1 MLRHLIGL
9 PGEGSVVDVTIAVTL
24 NLVLLG
30 AVIFYRKRMNLCP
43 GALDLWSV
51 IFYAAMFVT
60 IFGINIFFLTD
71 AKMTFGVETKI
82 SDATVSRV
90 YVDYYLSWIFVFL
103 IFGCGSKLVTLPD
116 RSNSY
121 STYVRLPNSKLFD
134 YVVLLSA
141 IVLLA
146 IDLALIGTPPG
157 IIALK
162 GDVGGAIASKGAFMN
177 QRMDSGIP
185 GLGYLMRYFP
195 IFASAWLFE
204 RFMLTRKPLGFFIL
218 CFAIV
223 VYSALTL
230 IKSYALQPLI
240 AACAVYFMHKGNRL
254 NIRLVVKIF
263 VVSCAVIFVPFYLI
277 SGVSAFELISLIVN
291 RVFTVQIEGAIL
303 IREAFLEIRLD
314 ALLEGAPLLSRFGVA
329 TFDPAAEVISVF
341 FPSVGEGWVNMNSH
355 YVGQGYVMF
364 GSLVVIVGPLVI
376 YLNCVLLSLTSR
388 AFAIGPNQHIS
399 SLIILSCAIYLPFN
413 NNFGNALYLKA
424 LIAYLVLS
432 VFLYFIYGVVKLTR
446 TVPSNS

>member
-1 MLRHLIGL
+1 MLWVAKEFS
-9 PGEGSVVDVTIAVTL
+9 GEGTVVDVTIAIVL
-24 NLVLLG
+24 NLALLG
-30 AVIFYRKRMNLCP
+30 SMVFYRKRMKLRS

-51 IFYAAMFVT
+51 VFYAAMFVT

-82 SDATVSRV
+82 SDATVNRV
-90 YVDYYLSWIFVFL
+90 YIDYYLSWIFVFL

-116 RSNSY
+116 RGNSY
-121 STYVRLPNSKLFD
+121 SIYLRLPNSKLVD
-134 YVVLLSA
+134 YCFLLSA
-141 IVLLA
+141 ILLLA
-146 IDLALIGTPPG
+146 IDLALIGTLPG

-162 GDVGGAIASKGAFMN
+162 GDVSGAIASKGAFMN

-195 IFASAWLFE
+195 IFSSAWLFE
-204 RFMLTRKPLGFFIL
+204 RFMLTRKPLGFLIL

-263 VVSCAVIFVPFYLI
+263 LASCAVIFVPFYLI
-277 SGVSAFELISLIVN
+277 SGVSVFELISLIVS

-303 IREAFLEIRLD
+303 IREAFSELRLD
-314 ALLEGAPLLSRFGVA
+314 ALLEGAPLLRRFGVV
-329 TFDPAAEVISVF
+329 TFDPAEEVISIYF
-341 FPSVGEGWVNMNSH
+341 HSVGEGWVNMNSH
-355 YVGQGYVMF
+355 YVGQGFVMF
-364 GSLVVIVGPLVI
+364 GSSVIVIGPLII
-376 YLNCVLLSLTSR
+376 YLNCALLSLASR
-388 AFAIGPNQHIS
+388 TFPIGPTQHIS

-413 NNFGNALYLKA
+413 NNFGNALYLKS
-424 LIAYLVLS
+424 LVAYLVLS
-432 VFLYFIYGVVKLTR
+432 IFIYFIYGSVRLTWPAR
-446 TVPSNS
+446 SIN